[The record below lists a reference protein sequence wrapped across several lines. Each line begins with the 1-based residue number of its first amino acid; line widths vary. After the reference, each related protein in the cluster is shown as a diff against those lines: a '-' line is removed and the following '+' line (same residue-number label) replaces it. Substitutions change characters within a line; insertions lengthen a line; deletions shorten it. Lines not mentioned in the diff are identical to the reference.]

1 MTPLIVF
8 FVTFVVAVG
17 LMAALSAHKPK
28 VPPRRRRTPHESAYL
43 THNDV
48 AIVAE
53 SLLRPATTESDRALG
68 NIHPDWDPTSL
79 REGVV
84 SSGVLPRASEVDEG
98 KPLRYTGL
106 LLHPDGSSVID
117 YGCLEHPAKRIV
129 QRRLEGLSSSRSWV
143 YLSREDVKNLAHY
156 SFYIAINHG
165 YNERYVYDNYPGW
178 TWGTLYNPL
187 REKAGLESRNGEP
200 TKRYLPEGAVGVVVT
215 KSGDV
220 LLDFGS
226 LLVPE
231 DEQDTSTESSR
242 LTAVSWSPTSPVVI
256 YSPYTG
262 GYLPSYVHRGL
273 AEVLPISGRMSRLH
287 LLDEPGCARLLRHFA
302 TLGIKPEHT
311 PSIVTTGDSPLLFDL
326 ENIASGLDQLS
337 ESWMAGVKLSKPQT
351 IDAHLSRSADRRK
364 EHLAHVEGVL
374 DKTIES
380 LGRAIVIELREY
392 REAPNLASATPGEV
406 RVGCDPENT
415 PVWLVEAART
425 ALEPN
430 FDVQTH
436 TRPAIYLPERFAAPQ
451 GRVSALAIHVKST
464 VLADPKRLAQLSS
477 ALASLVIT
485 AIPDQ
490 PQEVS
495 S

>member
-1 MTPLIVF
+1 MTPLAVS

-43 THNDV
+43 TRNDV

-79 REGVV
+79 REGVA
-84 SSGVLPRASEVDEG
+84 SSGVLPRASEVDEL
-98 KPLRYTGL
+98 KLLRYTGL

-143 YLSREDVKNLAHY
+143 YLSREDVKKLAHY

-165 YNERYVYDNYPGW
+165 YNERYVYANYPGW
-178 TWGTLYNPL
+178 TWDTLYKPL
-187 REKAGLESRNGEP
+187 REKAGLESRKGEP

-231 DEQDTSTESSR
+231 NEQNTSAEPSH
-242 LTAVSWSPTSPVVI
+242 LTAVSWSPSSPVVI

-262 GYLPSYVHRGL
+262 RYLPPYVYRGL
-273 AEVLPISGRMSRLH
+273 AAVLPTSGLLSRLH
-287 LLDEPGCARLLRHFA
+287 LLDESGCVRLLRHFA
-302 TLGIKPEHT
+302 TLDLKPEHT

-326 ENIASGLDQLS
+326 KNIASGLDQLS
-337 ESWMAGVKLSKPQT
+337 ESWMDGVKLPKSQT
-351 IDAHLSRSADRRK
+351 INAHLSRSADRRK
-364 EHLAHVEGVL
+364 EHITHVEGVL

-380 LGRAIVIELREY
+380 FGRAVVIELREY
-392 REAPNLASATPGEV
+392 REASDSASATPGEV

-436 TRPAIYLPERFAAPQ
+436 TRPAIYLPERFSVPLGQ
-451 GRVSALAIHVKST
+451 VPALAIHVRST
-464 VLADPKRLAQLSS
+464 VLADPKRLEQLSS
-477 ALASLVIT
+477 ALANLSIMAV
-485 AIPDQ
+485 PEQ
-490 PQEVS
+490 SQEVS
-495 S
+495 P